1 MRHQTATYDFG
12 LSQNPV
18 YSAALVWLDPA
29 TEIRGKHLA
38 WIFAFQ
44 ADRQE
49 PVAVPADRIF
59 IEFLELLRCHP
70 AARDLLR
77 DGQKFS
83 RWQAVNCEHICILP
97 HDY

>member
-1 MRHQTATYDFG
+1 MLTQ
-12 LSQNPV
+12 SKSNP
-18 YSAALVWLDPA
+18 LVWSDPG

-49 PVAVPADRIF
+49 AVPVPADRIF
-59 IEFLELLRCHP
+59 IEFLELLRGDP

-83 RWQAVNCEHICILP
+83 RGQAVNCEHIRIFP
-97 HDY
+97 HGY